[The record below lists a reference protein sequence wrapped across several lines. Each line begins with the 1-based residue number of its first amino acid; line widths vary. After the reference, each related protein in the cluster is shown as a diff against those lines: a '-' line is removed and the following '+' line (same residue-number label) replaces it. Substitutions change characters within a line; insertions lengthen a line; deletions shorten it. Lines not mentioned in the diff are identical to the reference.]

1 MEKSFL
7 FSTFFLGKFVCRA
20 FLVCGKKNLFPWKI
34 MSVMF
39 LLVEHYKFVNLF
51 MRHRTVSTGQI
62 IFEFFSTGH
71 CAVSHKQKCDK

>member
-1 MEKSFL
+1 
-7 FSTFFLGKFVCRA
+7 
-20 FLVCGKKNLFPWKI
+20 

-39 LLVEHYKFVNLF
+39 LLVGHYKFVNLF